1 MTQLDML
8 AVDEL
13 VREIARALVDAP
25 DAVQVESDSREENT
39 VLRLKVAPQD
49 VGKVIGKQGR
59 TARSVRTILGAVSMK
74 LHHRYTLDILEE
86 DEDFGQMLHTDHE
99 LPPRITILN
108 GLVFMQ
114 DQNENIYAWN
124 LRIVRPRL
132 DAHDC
137 HITNPTLAFRSMIGL
152 GFVSNFQVRL
162 VDPSHFRG
170 VEEPRPVI
178 PECCVMPAT
187 R

>member
-25 DAVQVESDSREENT
+25 DAVQVESDNREENT

-86 DEDFGQMLHTDHE
+86 DDE
-99 LPPRITILN
+99 
-108 GLVFMQ
+108 
-114 DQNENIYAWN
+114 EN
-124 LRIVRPRL
+124 
-132 DAHDC
+132 
-137 HITNPTLAFRSMIGL
+137 
-152 GFVSNFQVRL
+152 
-162 VDPSHFRG
+162 
-170 VEEPRPVI
+170 
-178 PECCVMPAT
+178 
-187 R
+187 